1 MRKLLFFV
9 ASMFITGSLLAGGLV
24 TNNNQ
29 SAMFA
34 RLQNRNASTNIDA
47 VYYNPAGLTR
57 LGDGFFASVNN
68 QTINQT
74 QKLISNYPFL
84 SPTPKEYVGKVSA
97 PIFPGVYVAYNT
109 GNLSFSAGLN
119 PIGGGGG
126 AQYDK
131 GLPSFEMMV
140 ADLVPA
146 LASQGIPTT
155 QYAADIYF
163 EGSSVYLGYQAN
175 VAYKISEMLSV
186 AVGVR
191 LVSAKNTYKGHIRG
205 ISVNPVM
212 PSFGPQYNGSM
223 VLASDFFTSGATV
236 FNMLSAGSTQAA
248 AGLTNVISGGVP
260 STTPLSAMPPAT
272 QAAVATL
279 LGPAEISTAGMDIG
293 TAAATL
299 NMVAPGYL
307 ATANTMTTNAAK
319 TQDINVDAKQTG
331 TGITPIIGANF
342 TPSDKFNI
350 SVRYE
355 FQTKLDLETE
365 VPENMGGGIFVDG
378 TTVIADMP
386 AELSLGVNYSPIKN
400 LLISASFDEYFDKN
414 VDYDGSESIDVNQI
428 DKNFLQYGLGVEY
441 ALSEKLRLSTGWT
454 HTSTGVNSNYQSDQS
469 FSTNTNSFGAGFGYH
484 ISPVVDLN
492 IGAQY
497 TFYDEG
503 SKSYNHMLGTNPIPV
518 TETYNKSTWLIAA
531 GLDFTFGKK

>member
-1 MRKLLFFV
+1 MLLT
-9 ASMFITGSLLAGGLV
+9 FILKA
-24 TNNNQ
+24 
-29 SAMFA
+29 
-34 RLQNRNASTNIDA
+34 LQFI
-47 VYYNPAGLTR
+47 
-57 LGDGFFASVNN
+57 
-68 QTINQT
+68 
-74 QKLISNYPFL
+74 
-84 SPTPKEYVGKVSA
+84 
-97 PIFPGVYVAYNT
+97 
-109 GNLSFSAGLN
+109 
-119 PIGGGGG
+119 
-126 AQYDK
+126 
-131 GLPSFEMMV
+131 
-140 ADLVPA
+140 
-146 LASQGIPTT
+146 
-155 QYAADIYF
+155 
-163 EGSSVYLGYQAN
+163 LGYQAN

-260 STTPLSAMPPAT
+260 ATTPLSAMPPAT

-414 VDYDGSESIDVNQI
+414 VDYDGSESLDVNQI

-469 FSTNTNSFGAGFGYH
+469 FSTNTNSYGAGFGYH
-484 ISPVVDLN
+484 ISPVVDFNL
-492 IGAQY
+492 GAQY

-503 SKSYNHMLGTNPIPV
+503 SKSFNHMLGTIPV
-518 TETYNKSTWLIAA
+518 PVVETYNKSTWLIAA